1 MNYTQVW
8 NKTSVHKDALLKR
21 MKKSSI
27 HWWSD
32 AYCGIAG
39 VTIHW
44 EARRGWDSNGRP
56 RGQLQSGHGLEFWPG
71 ASPAP
76 LPYWLAAAE
85 EPRCRRAYN
94 LTALPLPFLF
104 APPSVEW
111 WWCLPEL
118 GSVQDHAKLL
128 CQDPG
133 SNNVMLVTTVESKE
147 ACLTRK
153 KFFLPRRAAFFSVL
167 ILSFPPCSS
176 S

>member
-56 RGQLQSGHGLEFWPG
+56 RGQLQSGHGLEFRLG

-94 LTALPLPFLF
+94 LTALLLPFLF

-128 CQDPG
+128 CQDSG
-133 SNNVMLVTTVESKE
+133 SNNVMLVTTVEE
-147 ACLTRK
+147 ACLTK
-153 KFFLPRRAAFFSVL
+153 EKFFLPRCAAFFSVL